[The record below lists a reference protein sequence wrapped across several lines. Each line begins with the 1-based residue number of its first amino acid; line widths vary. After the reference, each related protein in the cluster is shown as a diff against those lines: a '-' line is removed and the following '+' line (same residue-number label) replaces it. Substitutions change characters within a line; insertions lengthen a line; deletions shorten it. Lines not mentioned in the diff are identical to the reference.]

1 MVAFLFILT
10 IGAFIVIDVVRTR
23 RAERRATAGAVAA
36 APAYAMFAPLLIP
49 TPERYAVPAGVFVH
63 KGHTWAHLDV
73 SGNAKVGIDE
83 FARGI
88 IGRIDRVDSPAPGSR
103 VAQGEKLFSVRQGKE
118 RIDFVAP
125 LSGVVREVNE
135 EAGIVPSARPVWL
148 LSLEPTNLVQ
158 EIKRLRIASETT
170 RWLDGE
176 MRRFAEFL
184 AAHVPRPLG
193 VGATLPDGGVHID
206 GIFEE
211 LDEAS
216 RIAFVKGF
224 LR

>member
-1 MVAFLFILT
+1 MVAFLFIVT

-23 RAERRATAGAVAA
+23 RAERRAVAGAPAGG
-36 APAYAMFAPLLIP
+36 PAYAMFAPLLIP
-49 TPERYAVPAGVFVH
+49 TPERFAVPAGVFLH

-73 SGNAKVGIDE
+73 SGEAKVGIDE

-88 IGRIDRVDSPAPGSR
+88 IGRIDRVASPAIGSR
-103 VAQGEKLFSVRQGKE
+103 VAQGEKLFSAYQGKE

-125 LSGVVREVNE
+125 LSGVVRQVNE
-135 EAGIVPSARPVWL
+135 EAGTVPSARPVWL
-148 LSLEPTNLVQ
+148 LSLEPTNLVS
-158 EIKRLRIASETT
+158 EIKRLRIAAETSK
-170 RWLDGE
+170 WLDTE

-184 AAHVPRPLG
+184 AAHAPRPLG
-193 VGATLPDGGVHID
+193 LGATLPDGGVHVD

-211 LDEAS
+211 LDEAA